1 MGSTAQFNAVL
12 STNRPA
18 RVSKPWSVSALTFL
32 LAATGLRSILTVV
45 RGAVDVM
52 AERGAA
58 VPDPWNLIRIMP
70 AKG

>member
-1 MGSTAQFNAVL
+1 V
-12 STNRPA
+12 
-18 RVSKPWSVSALTFL
+18 LTFL
-32 LAATGLRSILTVV
+32 LAGTGLRSILAVV

>member
-1 MGSTAQFNAVL
+1 LATTGSE
-12 STNRPA
+12 
-18 RVSKPWSVSALTFL
+18 
-32 LAATGLRSILTVV
+32 SIVTIV

>member
-1 MGSTAQFNAVL
+1 V
-12 STNRPA
+12 
-18 RVSKPWSVSALTFL
+18 LTFL
-32 LAATGLRSILTVV
+32 LAGTGFRSILAVV

-58 VPDPWNLIRIMP
+58 APDPWNLIRIMP

>member
-1 MGSTAQFNAVL
+1 LATTGSE
-12 STNRPA
+12 
-18 RVSKPWSVSALTFL
+18 
-32 LAATGLRSILTVV
+32 SILATV
-45 RGAVDVM
+45 RGAVEVT

>member
-1 MGSTAQFNAVL
+1 MTEV
-12 STNRPA
+12 PI
-18 RVSKPWSVSALTFL
+18 TFL
-32 LAATGLRSILTVV
+32 LARTRSKSILNVV
-45 RGAVDVM
+45 RGAVEVT